1 MQDKYLKQLSKRFNR
16 KITISLD
23 SSVYQVY
30 GNCKAN
36 SSPSYKNIFGFHPL
50 LLHFHQT
57 GELLDIMFRPG
68 AEFTATG
75 AVNMLEANML
85 RLQSYFDNIIL
96 LADTGFYEKA
106 VVHFCERDDIKI
118 KSIITS
124 ELNNPIRQQ
133 LSTPE

>member
-1 MQDKYLKQLSKRFNR
+1 
-16 KITISLD
+16 
-23 SSVYQVY
+23 
-30 GNCKAN
+30 
-36 SSPSYKNIFGFHPL
+36 
-50 LLHFHQT
+50 
-57 GELLDIMFRPG
+57 
-68 AEFTATG
+68 
-75 AVNMLEANML
+75 MLEANML

-133 LSTPE
+133 LSAPE